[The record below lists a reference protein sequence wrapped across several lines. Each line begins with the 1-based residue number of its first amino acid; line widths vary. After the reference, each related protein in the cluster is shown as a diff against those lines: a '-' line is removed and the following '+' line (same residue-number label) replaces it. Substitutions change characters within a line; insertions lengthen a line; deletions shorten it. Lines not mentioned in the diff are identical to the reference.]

1 MTREEAARRNTMQN
15 ELKPN
20 RSGNYHHNGNPKHG
34 LYRDNAA
41 LFNVWQTMKSRCENP
56 NRTKYKDY
64 GGRGIKVCDE
74 WHEASKFVL
83 WALSHG
89 YRKGLQLDRVD
100 NDGDYCPENC
110 RFVTPK
116 ENSRNRRNT
125 KRLTVNGETKTIV
138 EWCEQLGANQY
149 TVYYWI
155 REKGITYAERKMS
168 EIA

>member
-1 MTREEAARRNTMQN
+1 
-15 ELKPN
+15 
-20 RSGNYHHNGNPKHG
+20 
-34 LYRDNAA
+34 
-41 LFNVWQTMKSRCENP
+41 MKS
-56 NRTKYKDY
+56 
-64 GGRGIKVCDE
+64 
-74 WHEASKFVL
+74 
-83 WALSHG
+83 
-89 YRKGLQLDRVD
+89 

-168 EIA
+168 EIV

>member
-1 MTREEAARRNTMQN
+1 MPN
-15 ELKPN
+15 ELKSK